1 MHSATYQYGSLPL
14 GRWFRLLHI
23 HPGQA
28 HDPLVCDLVTV
39 DLESNPLYKALSYVW
54 GDPSILAEITCS
66 GFRRPVTVSLLDG
79 LRRLRHPTRIET
91 AWADAICINQSDNNE
106 KAYQV
111 NLMGLIYD
119 KATEVV
125 VWLGQDSNNS
135 AETAFEGFR
144 TTNAAIQNGTHMT
157 HGVLPGAF
165 LTLTNQDG
173 QKSAPFPVNQRKNN
187 LEQILKAQHLT
198 AIKELFLL
206 PWFTRVWVLQ
216 EVGLATEATAFWGD
230 SHIAFREIAM
240 FINFAMTDENMNFV
254 LEQDIKDIISG
265 PPYYAFWSVWST
277 YNKKDSWVSR
287 CAPLQAFADQQ
298 VAECQIDFLVVL
310 EASRRF
316 SATNALDHVFA
327 FLGHPKALVTATN
340 QPIVQADYNMAL
352 EDLHVA
358 VASRLAEMSLNFLV
372 QVQNQPFNLDPGC
385 NDPSW
390 VPKWDV
396 NDDEAPNAFWE
407 AWDASLRVTKRPTFS
422 ARLSSFRLHVSA
434 LLFDTVTEYTDV
446 MKKADFDRSSSGPG
460 TLIEKCWDLTAKAAK
475 THPHVYGDD
484 ELLSFAL
491 TLVCHYRRTQTDREE
506 YSDLVALFVRFCSI
520 YSGSLWKKLER
531 FGISFTHVHREGY
544 VGKQF
549 QHYGT
554 NRRFFVGE
562 RGYWG
567 LGPSLMRKGDVC
579 AILFGADVP
588 IILRPC
594 GRRGQYRLVGQAY
607 MNGAMYGEIVE
618 KWEEG
623 DATWEKEDVCLI

>member
-1 MHSATYQYGSLPL
+1 MDSATYQYESLPL

-39 DLESNPLYKALSYVW
+39 DLESNPSYKALSYVW
-54 GDPSILAEITCS
+54 GDPSIPAEITCS
-66 GFRRPVTVSLLDG
+66 GFRRPVTVSLFDG
-79 LRRLRHPTRIET
+79 LRRLRHPARLET

-119 KATEVV
+119 RATEVV
-125 VWLGQDSNNS
+125 
-135 AETAFEGFR
+135 
-144 TTNAAIQNGTHMT
+144 NGTHMT
-157 HGVLPGAF
+157 QGVLPGAF
-165 LTLTNQDG
+165 LTLTDQDG
-173 QKSAPFPVNQRKNN
+173 QKSALFPVNQRKNN
-187 LEQILKAQHLT
+187 LEQILKAQHLI
-198 AIKELFLL
+198 AIKEPFLL

-240 FINFAMTDENMNFV
+240 FIHFAMTDENMNFI
-254 LEQDIKDIISG
+254 LGQDIQDIISG

-287 CAPLQAFADQQ
+287 CPPLQAFANQQ

-340 QPIVQADYNMAL
+340 QLLVQADYNIAL
-352 EDLHVA
+352 EDLHVV

-396 NDDEAPNAFWE
+396 NHDEAPNAFWE

-422 ARLSSFRLHVSA
+422 ARLSGFRLHVSA
-434 LLFDTVTEYTDV
+434 LLFDTVAEYTNV
-446 MKKADFDRSSSGPG
+446 MKKADFDLSSSGPG
-460 TLIEKCWDLTAKAAK
+460 TLIENCWDLTAKAAK

-506 YSDLVALFVRFCSI
+506 YSDLVALFVRFCPI

-531 FGISFTHVHREGY
+531 FGISFTHVHREGH

-554 NRRFFVGE
+554 NRRFFVSE

-594 GRRGQYRLVGQAY
+594 GGKGQYRLVGQAY
-607 MNGAMYGEIVE
+607 INGAMYGENVE

-623 DATWEKEDVCLI
+623 DVTCKKEDVCLI